1 MLYAQDILDRSS
13 SANKK
18 VTITD
23 ITKGTLTGAGI
34 GLVGGVLY
42 AYFKDKKY
50 SNCMLIGTFAG
61 GLISRI
67 FLI

>member
-1 MLYAQDILDRSS
+1 MLYAEDILNKSS
-13 SANKK
+13 TTNKR

-34 GLVGGVLY
+34 GLVGGAMY
-42 AYFKDKKY
+42 AYSKEKKY
-50 SNCMLIGTFAG
+50 SNCMLIGAFAG